1 MKNTYKLKDNLW
13 INFSVVNNNGFIEL
27 SGLKNEKKV
36 NSLFS
41 ISIYTIKEAIEE
53 FEKYLN
59 K

>member
-1 MKNTYKLKDNLW
+1 MKNPYQLKDNLW

>member
-1 MKNTYKLKDNLW
+1 LKDNLW

-36 NSLFS
+36 NSLFP